1 MIITELQK
9 RGGMTTDIYKKV
21 RQCIKHLRKFTIL
34 SIINLNNV
42 QFIRRCQETHPL
54 GRPGFAQ
61 EVAEAIAF
69 LASDKASFITGVT
82 LPVDGGRH
90 ALSPR

>member
-1 MIITELQK
+1 
-9 RGGMTTDIYKKV
+9 MTTDIYRKV
-21 RQCIKHLRKFTIL
+21 RQCIKHLRKYPIL
-34 SIINLNNV
+34 SIINLNNS

>member
-1 MIITELQK
+1 
-9 RGGMTTDIYKKV
+9 
-21 RQCIKHLRKFTIL
+21 LRR
-34 SIINLNNV
+34 S
-42 QFIRRCQETHPL
+42 QETHPL

-69 LASDKASFITGVT
+69 LASDRASFITGVT